1 MCTRLIIARQIG
13 SNPSGGTINNYK
25 GEITMIKDRNYYEI
39 RLAKLI
45 ANGET
50 MNGRLINKIRRKL
63 RGLPA

>member
-1 MCTRLIIARQIG
+1 
-13 SNPSGGTINNYK
+13 
-25 GEITMIKDRNYYEI
+25 MIKDRNYYEI

-63 RGLPA
+63 RSMPA

>member
-1 MCTRLIIARQIG
+1 
-13 SNPSGGTINNYK
+13 
-25 GEITMIKDRNYYEI
+25 MIKDRNYYEI

-50 MNGRLINKIRRKL
+50 MNARLINKIRRKL

>member
-1 MCTRLIIARQIG
+1 
-13 SNPSGGTINNYK
+13 
-25 GEITMIKDRNYYEI
+25 MIKDRNYYEI

-63 RGLPA
+63 RGLTA